1 MRPRIWYTVGV
12 VREKTRRTTMSE
24 YTNEELANLI
34 AERDYAEAHGLYDT
48 IEDPTVLPM
57 TEEQEYTLHQ
67 ACSWLSDLAKETN
80 SSMSEI
86 LKRGGITA

>member
-1 MRPRIWYTVGV
+1 MNDYT
-12 VREKTRRTTMSE
+12 EA
-24 YTNEELANLI
+24 ELATYF
-34 AERDYAEAHGLYDT
+34 AERDRAEAEGLYDT
-48 IEDPTVLPM
+48 IEDPSILPM
-57 TEEQEYTLHQ
+57 TEEQEATLHQ

>member
-1 MRPRIWYTVGV
+1 MLRNP
-12 VREKTRRTTMSE
+12 RRTTMSE
-24 YTNEELANLI
+24 YTDKELSTYF
-34 AERDYAEAHGLYDT
+34 AERDRAEAEGLYDT
-48 IEDPTVLPM
+48 IEDPSVLPM

>member
-1 MRPRIWYTVGV
+1 MNDID
-12 VREKTRRTTMSE
+12 K
-24 YTNEELANLI
+24 ELSAYF
-34 AERDYAEAHGLYDT
+34 AERDRAEAEGLYDT

-57 TEEQEYTLHQ
+57 TEEQEQTLHQ

-80 SSMSEI
+80 SSLSEI